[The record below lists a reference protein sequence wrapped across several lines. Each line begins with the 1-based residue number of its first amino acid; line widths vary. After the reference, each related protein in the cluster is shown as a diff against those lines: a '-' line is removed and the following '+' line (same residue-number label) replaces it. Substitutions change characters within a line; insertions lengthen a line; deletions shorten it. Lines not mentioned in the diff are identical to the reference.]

1 MVDSVK
7 KVGEGT
13 YEIELNSTI
22 TISFKLED
30 ELLGKIDD
38 MVKRLGYTNRSDF
51 IRDAIMEYITYNKN
65 KGTK

>member
-1 MVDSVK
+1 MDSVK

-13 YEIELNSTI
+13 YELELNSTV

-30 ELLGKIDD
+30 ELLGKVDD
-38 MVKRLGYTNRSDF
+38 MVRRLGYTNRSDF
-51 IRDAIMEYITYNKN
+51 IREAIIEYIKYNKN